1 MVHFF
6 DFNCVHPQFI
16 ISSLFPLR
24 SSMAWKVLYA
34 ISSPFYSSFRF
45 QSVSLLANAL
55 YVVWVIQRL
64 LLLCS
69 DVELNPGPE
78 TL

>member
-1 MVHFF
+1 
-6 DFNCVHPQFI
+6 
-16 ISSLFPLR
+16 
-24 SSMAWKVLYA
+24 MAWKVLYA

-64 LLLCS
+64 LLLCG

-78 TL
+78 TLNFCCWNLNSLTAYNYLRLSHRGI